1 MTFSVPGVSMIS
13 TLVTCHWTG
22 RRIQRYLDADPSAPL
37 DAAEIARLEAHLD
50 ECERCASATREFRV
64 LRGAL
69 GRWATPV
76 DDEAV
81 QRLRGLVDTLT
92 KGEQK

>member
-1 MTFSVPGVSMIS
+1 MTFLVPGLSMIS

-22 RRIQRYLDADPSAPL
+22 RRIQRYLDADPSALL
-37 DAAEIARLEAHLD
+37 DADEIARLEAHLD
-50 ECERCASATREFRV
+50 ECERCAGVSREFRV

-69 GRWATPV
+69 GRWATPA
-76 DDEAV
+76 DEEAV
-81 QRLRGLVDTLT
+81 QRLRGVVDTLT